1 VAPDLDLAARRLWG
15 FPHTNFFG
23 HRGVFHSPMFLIL
36 MAMVLAAIVVRRTPR
51 AFAPLA
57 AVWAVC
63 MLTHPLLDALT
74 DHGAGVMLLLPFST
88 ARVFFPWRPLHL
100 DPVGALLFRH
110 NPEVIRKSEIPF
122 CVAAA
127 AMGIAS
133 LLVVH
138 WRRRAASV
146 SSPSESVPRGR

>member
-1 VAPDLDLAARRLWG
+1 
-15 FPHTNFFG
+15 
-23 HRGVFHSPMFLIL
+23 L
-36 MAMVLAAIVVRRTPR
+36 MAIVLAAMVARRVPR

-57 AVWAVC
+57 ALWVVC

-100 DPVGALLFRH
+100 APLVAARFWH
-110 NPEVIRKSEIPF
+110 NPQMVRRSEIPF

-127 AMGIAS
+127 AIGIAS

-138 WRRRAASV
+138 WRQ
-146 SSPSESVPRGR
+146 RGT